1 MHTHTYID
9 TELWIKPKDDTVKM
23 SNNKEPE
30 GSRKTK
36 ANAQEMLKHQRRNT
50 QWNPLIRT

>member
-23 SNNKEPE
+23 SNKKEPE

-36 ANAQEMLKHQRRNT
+36 ANAQQMLKHQRKKYLR
-50 QWNPLIRT
+50 